1 MGYDAVNS
9 YKQNAIMTAS
19 PDELTLMLYDGAVKF
34 MNIAKEKMKGKDIEA
49 IHSSLIRAQDIISEL
64 DVTLDMQYE
73 VSQTYRNLYQFIEEK
88 LLEANMQKSP
98 EPLEEAIRVTTMMR
112 DLWKDTMKA
121 YREELAK
128 AR

>member
-19 PDELTLMLYDGAVKF
+19 PEELTLMLYDGAVKF
-34 MNIAKEKMKGKDIEA
+34 MNIAKEKMKGKDVEA

-73 VSQTYRNLYQFIEEK
+73 VSKTYRNLYQFIEEK
-88 LLEANMQKSP
+88 LLEANIQKAP
-98 EPLEEAIRVTTMMR
+98 EPLDEAIRVTTMMR
-112 DLWKDTMKA
+112 DLWKDTIKA

>member
-19 PDELTLMLYDGAVKF
+19 PDELTLMLYEGAVKF

-88 LLEANMQKSP
+88 LLEANVQKSP